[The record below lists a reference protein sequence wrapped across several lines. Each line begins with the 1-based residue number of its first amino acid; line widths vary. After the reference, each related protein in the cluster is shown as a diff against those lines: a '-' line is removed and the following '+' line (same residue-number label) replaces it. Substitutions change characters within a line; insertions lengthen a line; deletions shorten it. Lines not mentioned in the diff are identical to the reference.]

1 MVSLIRQC
9 LSNYYVCLHH
19 VAHFHSFMVCD
30 LFTTVF
36 VRKIKTL
43 SPPPLS
49 FLPPGIYSG
58 RKRVILLL
66 LASKAKVNMQSAKG
80 STALMWAARRG
91 DDDVVTELLG
101 KKKDFKLSPLYHH
114 ICFCFKKFNRSAL
127 SIVV

>member
-1 MVSLIRQC
+1 MWHIFI
-9 LSNYYVCLHH
+9 LSWYAIYLQQ
-19 VAHFHSFMVCD
+19 
-30 LFTTVF
+30 VF

-43 SPPPLS
+43 SPPLS

-114 ICFCFKKFNRSAL
+114 ICFCFKRSLIEAR
-127 SIVV
+127 

>member
-1 MVSLIRQC
+1 
-9 LSNYYVCLHH
+9 
-19 VAHFHSFMVCD
+19 MVCD

-43 SPPPLS
+43 SPPSLS
-49 FLPPGIYSG
+49 FLPPGIHSG

-101 KKKDFKLSPLYHH
+101 KKKDILNCHH
-114 ICFCFKKFNRSAL
+114 YIIIFVFVLKE
-127 SIVV
+127 I